1 LVEPGSLSLISAI
14 PARFNLTD
22 PSVESSRRAAL
33 AEWIAHPQNPLTWR
47 SIVNRVWQGH
57 FGRGIIDSV
66 NDIGRMGATASHPEL
81 LEWLAADFRDSG
93 GSLKRLHRLI
103 VTSEA
108 YQRASQYPAA
118 EGHTAENPDPARR
131 SAELDADLKLLSR
144 FPRRRLD
151 AESLRDIVLQ
161 TAGRLDFKMGG
172 PSVMHFKLG
181 PPIQDTPVLD
191 YTEFDWDQPGVN
203 RRSIYRLVYRNIA
216 DPFMTALDFPDA
228 AQLAPVRP
236 FSASALQALV
246 LWNDAFVLRQSE
258 RFAER
263 VQDLVTDPES
273 VVRTAVRLAWLREI
287 KPDELQPYM
296 AFIDRHGLP
305 AFCRVL
311 FNSNEFLF
319 GN

>member
-1 LVEPGSLSLISAI
+1 
-14 PARFNLTD
+14 
-22 PSVESSRRAAL
+22 
-33 AEWIAHPQNPLTWR
+33 
-47 SIVNRVWQGH
+47 
-57 FGRGIIDSV
+57 
-66 NDIGRMGATASHPEL
+66 
-81 LEWLAADFRDSG
+81 
-93 GSLKRLHRLI
+93 LI

-191 YTEFDWDQPGVN
+191 YTEFDWDQPGVH

-319 GN
+319 VN